1 MWCSQ
6 TLIKRSSRF
15 GQLLL
20 PSLTPLSWQNKTN
33 SSRLQAMRVGFA
45 ELWVFCAA
53 GEWVK
58 HVLPGNKAV
67 ELHRGV
73 NFRHEMPLF
82 YQFVQGSPPGIHK
95 AILRLSLIIHRYWN
109 SKQLLFCWSLIRK
122 YLLNGGTA
130 SLEWRI
136 RVSQVSRP
144 GAMTQRFEHF
154 PVILIILGAFYPT
167 SENGFCIN
175 LVAFANKYK
184 IFYDSKAPC
193 SKGHGLGMLFCCS
206 DYSEISETSH
216 PV

>member
-1 MWCSQ
+1 
-6 TLIKRSSRF
+6 
-15 GQLLL
+15 
-20 PSLTPLSWQNKTN
+20 
-33 SSRLQAMRVGFA
+33 MRVGFA

-58 HVLPGNKAV
+58 RVLPRNKAV
-67 ELHRGV
+67 EHHRGV

-82 YQFVQGSPPGIHK
+82 YQFVQGLPPGIHK

-122 YLLNGGTA
+122 YLLKGGAA
-130 SLEWRI
+130 SLGWRI
-136 RVSQVSRP
+136 RVSQVSHP

-154 PVILIILGAFYPT
+154 PVILIILAAFYPT
-167 SENGFCIN
+167 SENGFYIN